1 MVEEQLFDIMCIDED
16 GYAIAHQRN
25 MSYEVAKK
33 EKSRLENLYPNVTY
47 YLNMSVV
54 EEEEEE
60 RHYNER
66 AVDGWEDMFP
76 QY

>member
-1 MVEEQLFDIMCIDED
+1 MSKEQLYDIMCIDED
-16 GYAIAHQRN
+16 GYAIAHQRGC
-25 MSYEVAKK
+25 SSEYAEK
-33 EKSRLENLYPNVTY
+33 EMNRLKGLYPNITY
-47 YLNMSVV
+47 YLSVSVV

-76 QY
+76 RY